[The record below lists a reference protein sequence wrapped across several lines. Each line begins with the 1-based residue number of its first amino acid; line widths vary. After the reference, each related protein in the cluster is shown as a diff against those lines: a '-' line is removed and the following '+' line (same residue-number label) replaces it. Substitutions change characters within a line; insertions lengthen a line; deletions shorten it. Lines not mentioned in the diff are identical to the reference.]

1 MEAPLTRLYPAPS
14 AILPLEGLY
23 LAHELRGRAAD
34 RPYIY
39 TNFVASLDGR
49 ISQDDPAL
57 GRRRP
62 PRAITNPRDWRLYLE
77 LAAQAD
83 AVLTSGRRLRELA
96 GEGRDTIRCV
106 AETAEGDLADW
117 RRARGLPPHPLCLA
131 LTTSLDFPVDPLA
144 GTPHGALAILAGSH
158 AREEAARRLQ
168 RAGIEVRR
176 ARHRRVT
183 GDEVVQFAREL
194 GIRTLYAIGGPDVL
208 HTLLAAHLLDRLYL
222 TIAHLALG
230 GDGFDTLVHG
240 SALSPPYR
248 FRMSELYLDR
258 EASNAPEQLFA
269 TYERADTPDV
279 SRGNPRIDRV

>member
-14 AILPLEGLY
+14 ATLPLEGLY
-23 LAHELRGRAAD
+23 LGHALRGRAGN
-34 RPYIY
+34 RPYVY

-144 GTPHGALAILAGSH
+144 GTTHGELAILAGSH
-158 AREEAARRLQ
+158 ARVESARRLQ
-168 RAGIEVRR
+168 KAGVDVRR
-176 ARHRRVT
+176 ARDRWVT
-183 GDEVVQFAREL
+183 GDEVVQFARER
-194 GIRTLYAIGGPDVL
+194 GIRTLYVIGGPDVL
-208 HTLLAAHLLDRLYL
+208 HTLLAARLLDRMYL
-222 TIAHLALG
+222 TVAHLALG
-230 GDGFDTLVHG
+230 GRGFDTLVHG
-240 SALSPPYR
+240 DVLSPPYP
-248 FRMSELYLDR
+248 FRMIELYLDR
-258 EASNAPEQLFA
+258 ATRQAPEQLFG
-269 TYERADTPDV
+269 TYERADD
-279 SRGNPRIDRV
+279 GMPRIDTR